1 MAAVEAIEA
10 VEAMEAVALYDEGLQ
25 VCAVDLALPSME
37 RLLWLCVLWLYLL
50 WLHLQVFAVDAHR
63 LGRVAQGVVRL
74 TLAQGLAQPVVSS
87 K

>member
-25 VCAVDLALPSME
+25 VCAVDLSLLSME
-37 RLLWLCVLWLYLL
+37 LLWLCVLWLYLL

-63 LGRVAQGVVRL
+63 LGRVAQRVVRL

>member
-1 MAAVEAIEA
+1 MAAVEATEA

-25 VCAVDLALPSME
+25 VCAVDLSLLSME
-37 RLLWLCVLWLYLL
+37 LLWRCVLWLYLL
-50 WLHLQVFAVDAHR
+50 WLHLQVFAVDPHR
-63 LGRVAQGVVRL
+63 LGCVAQRVVRL